1 MSSSFEDVHWT
12 SWPSIN
18 AGLATWLALGLTCYA
33 YYGGDNVSVVA
44 FSVV

>member
-18 AGLATWLALGLTCYA
+18 ASLATWLALGLPCFA
-33 YYGGDNVSVVA
+33 YYGASNVNVVV